1 MNLLTV
7 STDLISIFL
16 FTTLFL
22 FFARKVAKKVGLVD
36 KPNFRKRHQGLIPLV
51 GGISV
56 YAGIC
61 FTFSIVNVY
70 IPHAALYLAC
80 AGVLVFIGALDDRF
94 DISVKIRAT
103 IQAAIGV
110 IMMAVGKLYLS
121 SLGYIFGP
129 WEMVLG
135 PFGYFLTLFAV
146 WAAINAFNMVD
157 GIDGLLGGLSSV
169 SFAAMGL
176 ILWFDGQT
184 SLAIW
189 CFAMIAA
196 ILPYILLNLGALG
209 RRYKVFMGDAGST
222 LIGFTVIWILLK
234 GMSPFSPDR
243 QHIHHLIMRAGFT
256 SRQAFVLITLAAA
269 ILASIGVLA
278 EYSHFVPEWVM
289 LVLFLLAFFLYGY
302 CIKRAWKVARF
313 IKRMKRRL
321 RRNRDNN
328 PKLTK

>member
-1 MNLLTV
+1 M
-7 STDLISIFL
+7 F
-16 FTTLFL
+16 
-22 FFARKVAKKVGLVD
+22 GLSD
-36 KPNFRKRHQGLIPLV
+36 
-51 GGISV
+51 
-56 YAGIC
+56 Y
-61 FTFSIVNVY
+61 Y
-70 IPHAALYLAC
+70 IPHLSLYLIC
-80 AGVLVFIGALDDRF
+80 AGVLVFVGAMDDRF
-94 DISVKIRAT
+94 DISVKIRAVV
-103 IQAAIGV
+103 QAV
-110 IMMAVGKLYLS
+110 IAVVMMVIAKLHLG
-121 SLGYIFGP
+121 SLGCIFGP
-129 WEMVLG
+129 WELVLG

-184 SLAIW
+184 SLAMW

-196 ILPYILLNLGALG
+196 ILPYIMLNLGILG

-222 LIGFTVIWILLK
+222 LIGFTVIWLLLETTQGKTHSISPVTALWIIAIPLMDMVAIMYRRLRK

-243 QHIHHLIMRAGFT
+243 QHIHHLVMRAGFT

-269 ILASIGVLA
+269 ILAGVGVTA

-313 IKRMKRRL
+313 IKRVKRRL
-321 RRNRDNN
+321 RRQRENRPN
-328 PKLTK
+328 LTK